1 MGLFGKLVERRGD
14 SIANPSNSMVS
25 FLTGGLQ
32 SYTGKVVTEGNAL
45 TFSGVLACVNVISDT
60 VASIPLF
67 LYEKNQDTRTKAR
80 DHPLYGLL
88 HDQPNPE
95 MTSASFRAMMQVHL
109 LLWGNAYAE
118 IQWGNDGY
126 PKALWPL
133 NPSTTVM
140 EREQGTKKIRY
151 RVSIPNGKQVLL
163 PAENVLH
170 LVGLTLDGIQ
180 GISPIGLAREAIGLG
195 LSAEEFGSRFFGNN
209 ATPGGVLEHPKALG
223 KDAQGNLRESWNEMH
238 KGLENSHRIAIL
250 EEGMQYK
257 QIGIPQKDAQF
268 LETRKFQL
276 EEIARIYRVP
286 QHLIG
291 ILDKATF
298 SNIEHQDISFVKHT
312 IRPWLVRW
320 EQSMVRSLLTSIE
333 RKRYSIEF
341 NVDGLLRG
349 DINTRYKGYHFAI
362 NDGWMSGNDVRKLEN
377 MELQDG
383 LDEYFINGNMK
394 PVKEILQGGGKS
406 E

>member
-1 MGLFGKLVERRGD
+1 MGFFGKLVERRGD
-14 SIANPSNSMVS
+14 SIANPSNSTVS
-25 FLTGGLQ
+25 FLTGGIQ

-45 TFSGVLACVNVISDT
+45 TYSGVLACVNVISDT
-60 VASIPLF
+60 IASLPLF

-95 MTSASFRAMMQVHL
+95 MTSTSFRSMMQAHL

-133 NPSTTVM
+133 NPATTNL
-140 EREQGTKKIRY
+140 EREQGTRKLRY
-151 RVSIPNGKQVLL
+151 RVSLPNGKQVIL
-163 PAENVLH
+163 PASNVLH
-170 LVGLTLDGIQ
+170 LVGLTLDGVQ

-209 ATPGGVLEHPKALG
+209 ATPGGVLEHPKVLG
-223 KDAQGNLRESWNEMH
+223 KDAQSNLKESWNEMH
-238 KGLENSHRIAIL
+238 QGLENSHRIAIL
-250 EEGMQYK
+250 EEGLTYK

-291 ILDKATF
+291 VLDKATF

-333 RKRYSIEF
+333 RKRYSIEY

-377 MELQDG
+377 MELKDG
-383 LDEYFINGNMK
+383 LDEYFINGNMR
-394 PVKEILQGGGKS
+394 PVKEILQGGEKS

>member
-1 MGLFGKLVERRGD
+1 
-14 SIANPSNSMVS
+14 
-25 FLTGGLQ
+25 
-32 SYTGKVVTEGNAL
+32 
-45 TFSGVLACVNVISDT
+45 
-60 VASIPLF
+60 
-67 LYEKNQDTRTKAR
+67 
-80 DHPLYGLL
+80 
-88 HDQPNPE
+88 
-95 MTSASFRAMMQVHL
+95 
-109 LLWGNAYAE
+109 
-118 IQWGNDGY
+118 
-126 PKALWPL
+126 
-133 NPSTTVM
+133 
-140 EREQGTKKIRY
+140 
-151 RVSIPNGKQVLL
+151 
-163 PAENVLH
+163 
-170 LVGLTLDGIQ
+170 
-180 GISPIGLAREAIGLG
+180 
-195 LSAEEFGSRFFGNN
+195 
-209 ATPGGVLEHPKALG
+209 
-223 KDAQGNLRESWNEMH
+223 MH